1 MCNCCNLSR
10 EHSLWTVCFHI
21 PDLQTVCGRSRI
33 VQLWIHLFRL
43 TGAGGAKE
51 KRPVVRSN
59 HRPFVTC
66 RPHTLGGKATKLTE
80 ALSWCLVKSLS
91 VKAGE
96 AGRTRLWMCRHSSAS
111 QKLPAL
117 PLTPVWSRQQAGWPC
132 AGQTSGD
139 EKKHLTRCQRGLQRQ
154 QSSGCT
160 RGPTLLREVLAA
172 APATTSMLFTN
183 IYSGSFAIL
192 RSFIFNKFN
201 ILNPS

>member
-33 VQLWIHLFRL
+33 LQLWIHLFRL

-66 RPHTLGGKATKLTE
+66 RPHALGGKATKLTE

-111 QKLPAL
+111 QKLRAL
-117 PLTPVWSRQQAGWPC
+117 PLDPSVEPPAGGVAMCWPHLWRREEASDEVP
-132 AGQTSGD
+132 AG
-139 EKKHLTRCQRGLQRQ
+139 LTEAAKLWLHKR
-154 QSSGCT
+154 SH
-160 RGPTLLREVLAA
+160 AA
-172 APATTSMLFTN
+172 AWSARCCSSYH
-183 IYSGSFAIL
+183 ICVVY
-192 RSFIFNKFN
+192 
-201 ILNPS
+201 

>member
-139 EKKHLTRCQRGLQRQ
+139 RRSIWRGASGAYRGSKAVVAQEVPRCCVKCSLLLQLPHLC
-154 QSSGCT
+154 C
-160 RGPTLLREVLAA
+160 LLIFIVEA
-172 APATTSMLFTN
+172 
-183 IYSGSFAIL
+183 L
-192 RSFIFNKFN
+192 RS
-201 ILNPS
+201 